1 MWEIQKKQTERGNVI
16 VEKTYLPNT
25 ISGPCLDPSSNKVP
39 IKGDS
44 FFFKTNLEIRT
55 WLWVSN
61 GSKELPLIL
70 QCDNACSLCV
80 FTNTVKDTY

>member
-44 FFFKTNLEIRT
+44 FFLRQIWKYEH
-55 WLWVSN
+55 
-61 GSKELPLIL
+61 GSGYPMVVR
-70 QCDNACSLCV
+70 S
-80 FTNTVKDTY
+80 YH